1 MKTRKNT
8 DVECIAYKFTVKPS
22 EQQKVIFAKAFGCK
36 RFLYNVM
43 LSDESYYYKEM
54 GTSLRN
60 EVSDYKED
68 YPFLC
73 EVDSLVLANAKLNLT
88 TAFQKFFDGIADYPV
103 FKKKSGRQSFT
114 TNCSNKKQP
123 NLVYDMEHCLLKL
136 PKVKDPLLV
145 IQHRKI
151 KTGGVLKSA
160 TVSREPDGRYYVSM
174 LYEYPC
180 ASVMPVTM
188 PNASNDVK
196 AIGLDM
202 SMEHFYVDSNGN
214 FADYPKFYRRME
226 ATLAKEQAKLSRMVK
241 GSNNYNKQKHHIAK
255 LYAKIKHQRSD
266 YLHKLSYNLVM
277 DYDVIC
283 IESLNMKGMSKAL
296 HLGKSV
302 HDLGWGEFVRMLT
315 YKCRKY
321 GKTLI
326 MIDTFY
332 PSSKTCMECG
342 YVHKDLTLSDRLY
355 VCPNCGN
362 IIDRDWQ
369 AAINILLEGLR
380 IYYSQMAA

>member
-8 DVECIAYKFTVKPS
+8 DAECIAYKFMIKPTDAQKTV
-22 EQQKVIFAKAFGCK
+22 FAKAFGCK
-36 RFLYNVM
+36 RFLYNAM
-43 LSDESYYYKEM
+43 LADESFHYQQM
-54 GTSLRN
+54 GYSLRN

-88 TAFQKFFDGIADYPV
+88 TAFQKFFDGTADYPV

-123 NLVYDMEHCLLKL
+123 NLVYDVSAKSLKL
-136 PKVKDPLLV
+136 PKVKEPVSV

-151 KTGGVLKSA
+151 PSGDILKSA
-160 TVSREPDGRYYVSM
+160 TVSMEPDGRYYVSM
-174 LYEYPC
+174 LYEYP
-180 ASVMPVTM
+180 AAVSTTTVPVR
-188 PNASNDVK
+188 NKEVRS
-196 AIGLDM
+196 IGLDM
-202 SMEHFYVDSNGN
+202 SMEHFYVDSDGN
-214 FADYPKFYRRME
+214 HTDYPHFYRRIE
-226 ATLAKEQAKLSRMVK
+226 AILAKEQVKLSRMVK
-241 GSNNYNKQKHHIAK
+241 GSNNYNKQRKRIAK
-255 LYAKIKHQRSD
+255 LHAKIKHQRND
-266 YLHKLSYNLVM
+266 FLHKLSYNLAM

-296 HLGKSV
+296 NLGKSV

-315 YKCRKY
+315 YKCKKY

-326 MIDTFY
+326 MIDKFY

-342 YVHKDLTLSDRLY
+342 HIHKDLKLSDR
-355 VCPNCGN
+355 VFDCPQCGN

-369 AAINILLEGLR
+369 AAMNILCEGLC
-380 IYYSQMAA
+380 IYYSSLAA